1 MCNARICIP
10 IAAVW
15 IAACG
20 SPQSAAT
27 TPSAEDAATSNPTE
41 ATVATVDVPTRVE
54 AHEPA
59 TVDVIFRPPEGTTF
73 TAGYPLELQV
83 ERPFGD
89 TVDETIY
96 GVRDVHVRSDDTVI
110 FQIRIAPTVRG
121 RTDYAASFRHSVCY
135 PGRCEISTLSLG
147 WSVDVD

>member
-1 MCNARICIP
+1 MCYARICHVT
-10 IAAVW
+10 AAVW
-15 IAACG
+15 LVACG
-20 SPQSAAT
+20 SPQHAVPTPPIADAAASTTTATTAAT
-27 TPSAEDAATSNPTE
+27 VELPP
-41 ATVATVDVPTRVE
+41 RVE
-54 AHEPA
+54 AHDTA
-59 TVDVIFRPPEGTTF
+59 MVDVIFRPPEGTTF

-96 GVRDVHVRSDDTVI
+96 GVRDVHMRSDDTVV